1 MKRYILSAVLAAALL
16 ALLIVNVVAIVPAA
30 VTSQP
35 VVDAVCGIGKIS
47 LADLLKKGNGNAYG
61 KVSYVVC
68 GIGKISL
75 ADLLKGNNGNAYGY
89 GKLR

>member
-1 MKRYILSAVLAAALL
+1 MKRYILSAVLATALL
-16 ALLIVNVVAIVPAA
+16 ALFIANVVAIVPAA

-35 VVDAVCGIGKIS
+35 VANAVCGIGKIS

-75 ADLLKGNNGNAYGY
+75 ADLLKGNNGNAFGY